1 MEINVEGTWNVAMA
15 CVEAGAKLYYAS
27 TCCTYGNQETHPSDE
42 RTLPNPSEIYAG
54 TKLAGENVI
63 SGLHHSFG
71 LQYNHMRFATIYGE
85 GARAALAT
93 HIFLGQALRGE
104 PITVH
109 GDGKQT
115 RTLTYVFDLV
125 DAIVML
131 YESGKMN
138 EVWNMTTE
146 ESVSALQTAEDIK
159 RITGSSSEI
168 VHIPQRIGQTFREEL
183 SAEKMLR
190 ETGWKAK
197 TRWENG
203 ITEMYRWYVETEQV
217 DKR

>member
-1 MEINVEGTWNVAMA
+1 
-15 CVEAGAKLYYAS
+15 
-27 TCCTYGNQETHPSDE
+27 
-42 RTLPNPSEIYAG
+42 
-54 TKLAGENVI
+54 
-63 SGLHHSFG
+63 
-71 LQYNHMRFATIYGE
+71 
-85 GARAALAT
+85 
-93 HIFLGQALRGE
+93 
-104 PITVH
+104 
-109 GDGKQT
+109 
-115 RTLTYVFDLV
+115 
-125 DAIVML
+125 
-131 YESGKMN
+131 
-138 EVWNMTTE
+138 MTTE